1 MKKKSAKNKIKKGN
15 IILPITIFLIALSVG
30 ILAYL
35 HYQKYSDKIL
45 PNIFI
50 NGESYSNLTE
60 EEALNKL
67 EDKIKNIREDGI
79 TLIYEDNFYN
89 TQLAE
94 IGIEIDT
101 KETISN
107 AFSYGHKNAILKNL
121 NDWINLQINNAD
133 LSITP
138 DINESK
144 LESYILNDLSEI
156 EDRPVDFSYKY
167 EEDKFIPILAKSGM
181 IINKDKLT
189 KNISENITNFD
200 NKSIDL
206 EIVKKDP
213 EIKKDK
219 DKLALTDAKNL
230 LNKKVILKHNS
241 SKWEIRKEDFA
252 QWIDFGTIDN
262 FTSNYDIFN
271 NKKTLWIKLNEEE
284 IKSYLISLV
293 PQINKEPTNA
303 QLKFDKKGRV
313 EIFFLSQ
320 EGIALEI
327 RKNINNIKKTVLIE
341 KNYRDNSE
349 NEIEIDVIIKKI
361 KPEITTE
368 SIDNMG
374 ITALLS
380 TGESNFYGSSRNRR
394 HNIAVGASKFN
405 GILVGPEDEFSFNKA
420 LGGVGAKEGYL
431 PELVI
436 KKGKT
441 VPEYGG
447 GLCQVSTTAFR
458 ASVKAG
464 LKITER
470 KNHAYAVKY
479 YNPQGTDATIYPPH
493 PDLRFKNNTPA
504 YILIQTRIE
513 GNKLFFDFYG
523 SDDKRKVE
531 LEGPYTYNRK
541 PDGSMKSVW
550 TQKVYDKDEKLLF
563 EKKFYSTYRSPA
575 LYPHNSPL
583 E

>member
-1 MKKKSAKNKIKKGN
+1 MKKKSTKNKIKKGN
-15 IILPITIFLIALSVG
+15 IILPITVFLIVLSIG

-35 HYQKYSDKIL
+35 HYQKYSNRIL

-60 EEALNKL
+60 EEALNKF
-67 EDKIKNIREDGI
+67 ESKIKDIRENGI
-79 TLIYEDNFYN
+79 TLAYKDNSYN
-89 TQLAE
+89 VQFTE
-94 IGIEIDT
+94 IGVKIDT
-101 KETISN
+101 EEIISN
-107 AFSYGHKNAILKNL
+107 AFSYGHRDDILENL
-121 NDWINLQINNAD
+121 NDWINLQVNNVD

-138 DINESK
+138 NVNERE
-144 LESYILNDLSEI
+144 LESYILNNLSEI

-167 EEDKFIPILAKSGM
+167 EEDKFIPIFARSGM
-181 IINKDKLT
+181 IINKNKLI
-189 KNISENITNFD
+189 KDISENITDFD
-200 NKSIDL
+200 SKSIDL

-213 EIKKDK
+213 EIKEDA

-241 SKWEIRKEDFA
+241 SKWEIQKEDFA
-252 QWIDFGTIDN
+252 QWIDFGTVNN
-262 FTSNYDIFN
+262 FTSDYDVFN
-271 NKKTLWIKLNEEE
+271 NKKTIWVKLNEEK
-284 IKSYLISLV
+284 IKNYLVSLV

-313 EIFFLSQ
+313 EVFFLSQ

-327 RKNINNIKKTVLIE
+327 GKSINNINKTILIK

-349 NEIEIDVIIKKI
+349 NEIEIDIIIKKI
-361 KPEITTE
+361 KPEITTK

-380 TGESNFYGSSRNRR
+380 TGESNFYGSPRNRR

-405 GILVGPEDEFSFNKA
+405 GILIGPKDEFSFNKA

-436 KKGKT
+436 KKGQT

-447 GLCQVSTTAFR
+447 GLCQISTTAFR
-458 ASVKAG
+458 GAVEAG
-464 LKITER
+464 LEITER
-470 KNHAYAVKY
+470 KNHAYPVRY

-504 YILIQTRIE
+504 YILIQTRIKE
-513 GNKLFFDFYG
+513 NKIFFDFYG
-523 SDDKRKVE
+523 SDDKREVE
-531 LEGPYTYNRK
+531 LKGPYIYDRK
-541 PDGSMKSVW
+541 PDGSMKSIW
-550 TQKVYDKDEKLLF
+550 TQKVYDKDKKLLF

-575 LYPHNSPL
+575 LYPHKSPL

>member
-15 IILPITIFLIALSVG
+15 IILPITIFLITLSVG

-45 PNIFI
+45 SNIFI
-50 NGESYSNLTE
+50 NGERYSNLTE

-67 EDKIKNIREDGI
+67 EDKINNIREDGI
-79 TLIYEDNFYN
+79 TLVYKDNSYN
-89 TQLAE
+89 TQLTE
-94 IGIEIDT
+94 MGVEIDT
-101 KETISN
+101 KKTISN
-107 AFSYGHKNAILKNL
+107 AFSYGHRNDILKNL
-121 NDWINLQINNAD
+121 NDWINLQINNID
-133 LSITP
+133 LFIIP
-138 DINESK
+138 NINERK
-144 LESYILNDLSEI
+144 LESYILNNLSEI

-181 IINKDKLT
+181 IINKNKLI
-189 KNISENITNFD
+189 KNISENITSFD
-200 NKSIDL
+200 NKSINL
-206 EIVKKDP
+206 EIVKKDAKMK
-213 EIKKDK
+213 EDANKI
-219 DKLALTDAKNL
+219 ALTDAKNL
-230 LNKKVILKHNS
+230 LNKKVILKYNS
-241 SKWEIRKEDFA
+241 SEWEIQKEDFA
-252 QWIDFGTIDN
+252 QWIDFGIVNN
-262 FTSNYDIFN
+262 FASDHNVFDG
-271 NKKTLWIKLNEEE
+271 KRTLWVKPNKEEME
-284 IKSYLISLV
+284 NYLISLV

-313 EIFFLSQ
+313 EVFSLSQ
-320 EGIALEI
+320 EGLALETG
-327 RKNINNIKKTVLIE
+327 KSINNINKIVFIKE
-341 KNYRDNSE
+341 NYKDNSE
-349 NEIEIDVIIKKI
+349 NNIEAEMIIRKI

-368 SIDNMG
+368 NIDNMG

-380 TGESNFYGSSRNRR
+380 TGESNFYGSPRNRR

-405 GILVGPEDEFSFNKA
+405 GILVGPEDEFSFNEA

-458 ASVKAG
+458 GAVEAG
-464 LKITER
+464 LEVTER
-470 KNHAYAVKY
+470 KNHAYPVKY

-513 GNKLFFDFYG
+513 GNKIFFDFYG

-575 LYPHNSPL
+575 LYPHKSPL

>member
-1 MKKKSAKNKIKKGN
+1 N
-15 IILPITIFLIALSVG
+15 
-30 ILAYL
+30 
-35 HYQKYSDKIL
+35 
-45 PNIFI
+45 
-50 NGESYSNLTE
+50 
-60 EEALNKL
+60 
-67 EDKIKNIREDGI
+67 NIREDGI
-79 TLIYEDNFYN
+79 TLIYEDNSYN

-94 IGIEIDT
+94 IGVEINT

-107 AFSYGHKNAILKNL
+107 AFSYGHKNDILKNL
-121 NDWINLQINNAD
+121 NDWINLQINNVD

-138 DINESK
+138 DINERK

-181 IINKDKLT
+181 IINKDKLI

-230 LNKKVILKHNS
+230 LNKKVILRHNS
-241 SKWEIRKEDFA
+241 SGWEIRKEDFA

-262 FTSNYDIFN
+262 FTSDYDIFN
-271 NKKTLWIKLNEEE
+271 NKKTLWVKLNEEE

-349 NEIEIDVIIKKI
+349 NEIEIDLIIKKI

-368 SIDNMG
+368 NIDNMG

-380 TGESNFYGSSRNRR
+380 TGESNFYGSPRNRR

-405 GILVGPEDEFSFNKA
+405 GILVGPEDEFSFNEA

-458 ASVKAG
+458 GAVEAG
-464 LKITER
+464 LEVTER
-470 KNHAYAVKY
+470 KNHAYPVKY

-541 PDGSMKSVW
+541 SDGSMKSVW